1 MKLPFTYK
9 SKKRGCHWTILLVLG
24 VAVIGWVITA
34 FANLAE
40 TNNARV
46 FWNHESPNCPG
57 SEENHFDHS
66 VSLND
71 SLGGGAAVAGGD
83 RAVSIHVADFI
94 NSLDQPSNSVIEHQM
109 GHGFGIHGYYHWAGS
124 TPEGDSVMVVG
135 STSGESTITD
145 GDTWLIRRIWK
156 KRKSLGGW

>member
-1 MKLPFTYK
+1 MYI

-40 TNNARV
+40 TNTLRV
-46 FWNHESPNCPG
+46 FWSHKSPSCPG
-57 SEENHFDHS
+57 SEENHFDYS
-66 VSLND
+66 VLLND
-71 SLGGGAAVAGGD
+71 SLSGGATAAGWDGAV
-83 RAVSIHVADFI
+83 RMPVADLI

-109 GHGFGIHGYYHWAGS
+109 GHGFGIHGYFDWAGS
-124 TPEGDSVMVVG
+124 TPEGASVMMVG
-135 STSGESTITD
+135 STSVESTIAD